1 MNTLSTR
8 WFSEEIEE
16 NSIIQQYHMNSMVGE
31 AHEDQYTLSQS
42 FSSLDTTKND
52 ISFDDLIEIKPS
64 KILKTTYVLPKLSP
78 PPYSSPLPPSSK
90 PHLHHQPSSRI
101 LSFDNGG
108 PNVMDHE
115 YSPTYLN
122 SIFSSKI
129 EAEVPP
135 QRMNEP
141 INRKGTKRAQ
151 PLYRSQSH
159 AQDHIIA
166 ERKRREK
173 LTQRFVALSALVP
186 GLKKMDKASVLGDA
200 LKHIKY
206 LQERVGQF
214 EEQKKERRLESMIL
228 VKKSKLIL
236 DDNSQ
241 SSSSSC
247 CEDGSSGLDLPEIE
261 VRFSDKDVL
270 IKILCEKQ
278 KGHIAKIM
286 AEIEKF
292 RFSITNSSVL
302 PFGPTLDITIVAKK
316 ECDFDMTLMDVVK
329 NLRSALSKFM

>member
-1 MNTLSTR
+1 M
-8 WFSEEIEE
+8 EED
-16 NSIIQQYHMNSMVGE
+16 SIIQQYHMNSILGE
-31 AHEDQYTLSQS
+31 VHEIPYTLPHI
-42 FSSLDTTKND
+42 FSSLDDTNND
-52 ISFDDLIEIKPS
+52 PSYDELIEMKPS
-64 KILKTTYVLPKLSP
+64 KILKTAFISPKLP
-78 PPYSSPLPPSSK
+78 PHAPSFPLPSK

-101 LSFDNGG
+101 LSFANAG
-108 PNVMDHE
+108 PNAMNRE
-115 YSPTYLN
+115 CSPTYPN
-122 SIFSSKI
+122 SIFCTKV
-129 EAEVPP
+129 EAEGSLY
-135 QRMNEP
+135 QMNEP
-141 INRKGTKRAQ
+141 IANRKGSKRAQ
-151 PLYRSQSH
+151 PLARSQSN

-206 LQERVGQF
+206 LQERVGEF
-214 EEQKKERRLESMIL
+214 EEQKKERRLESMVL

-236 DDNSQ
+236 DDNNQ
-241 SSSSSC
+241 SSSSSS

-261 VRFSDKDVL
+261 VRFSDKEVL

-292 RFSITNSSVL
+292 HFSITNSSVL
-302 PFGPTLDITIVAKK
+302 PFGPTLDITIIAKK
-316 ECDFDMTLMDVVK
+316 ESDFDMTLMDVVK
-329 NLRSALSKFM
+329 SLRSSLTKFM

>member
-1 MNTLSTR
+1 MNMLSTR
-8 WFSEEIEE
+8 WFSEQEIEE
-16 NSIIQQYHMNSMVGE
+16 NSIIQQFHMNSLVGE
-31 AHEDQYTLSQS
+31 VHEAQYTLPHS
-42 FSSLDTTKND
+42 FPTNFDPSY
-52 ISFDDLIEIKPS
+52 DDLVEMKPS
-64 KILKTTYVLPKLSP
+64 KILKTTYILPQLP
-78 PPYSSPLPPSSK
+78 PPHSSPLPPNSK
-90 PHLHHQPSSRI
+90 PHLHHQPSSTI
-101 LSFDNGG
+101 LSFENAGSH
-108 PNVMDHE
+108 VMDHE

-122 SIFSSKI
+122 SIFSSKV
-129 EAEVPP
+129 EVEVPP
-135 QRMNEP
+135 NRNSEP
-141 INRKGTKRAQ
+141 RKETKRVQ
-151 PLYRSQSH
+151 PLPRSQSN

-206 LQERVGQF
+206 LQEKVGEL
-214 EEQKKERRLESMIL
+214 EEQKKERRLESMVL

-236 DDNSQ
+236 DDNNQ
-241 SSSSSC
+241 SSSSSS
-247 CEDGSSGLDLPEIE
+247 CEDGSEGMDLPEIE

-302 PFGPTLDITIVAKK
+302 PFGPTLDITIVAK
-316 ECDFDMTLMDVVK
+316 ESDFDMTLMDVVK
-329 NLRSALSKFM
+329 SLRSALSKFM